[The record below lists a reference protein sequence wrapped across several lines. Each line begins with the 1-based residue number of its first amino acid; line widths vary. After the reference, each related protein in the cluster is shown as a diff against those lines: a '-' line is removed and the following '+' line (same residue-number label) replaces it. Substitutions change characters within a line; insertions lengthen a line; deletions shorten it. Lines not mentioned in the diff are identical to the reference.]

1 MNIQA
6 MMKQAQ
12 ALQRDMLKAKS
23 LDEEIDFYA
32 DFTPLWDALTY
43 TL

>member
-12 ALQRDMLKAKS
+12 KLQKDMMDAMWCL
-23 LDEEIDFYA
+23 LNEETKRHNMVKD
-32 DFTPLWDALTY
+32 
-43 TL
+43 